1 MIRAAKWRVASLK
14 TDVLNIFKALNW
26 VLSYPHPLCL
36 HFQIPFFTIPF
47 NKILNVGKKKIVIC
61 MNPLVPNLIASQI
74 IHLIIL
80 EKSKQK
86 ISGAD

>member
-1 MIRAAKWRVASLK
+1 MIRATKWRVASLK

-47 NKILNVGKKKIVIC
+47 NKILNVGKKNCHLHEPPSAKLDCISDHSLNYSGKIKTE
-61 MNPLVPNLIASQI
+61 NQWS
-74 IHLIIL
+74 
-80 EKSKQK
+80 
-86 ISGAD
+86 